1 MSSTKNSGIEIS
13 LGASPVVTKD
23 FTWNLNLTFARNTN
37 KLASFSNNEYAMVQM
52 NTGYFSEDLKTYTQR
67 IVEGEPIGNFYGPKW
82 LGFDANGDNI
92 FEDLDDDGKL
102 SDGDN
107 QVIGNAY
114 PDFTFSIQNSFS
126 YKNFDLSFLFRGS
139 VGNDVLN
146 MSRLYYEGFSYF
158 GSNNIL
164 KSTLDHPE
172 YKGGAIYSSR
182 FIEDGSFVKL
192 DNLTLGYNVPLKGKI
207 ISKMRIYVTGQ
218 NLLTLTKYKG
228 MDPEV
233 HLAGLEPGIEWYTF
247 YPRTK
252 TYLLG
257 LNITF

>member
-1 MSSTKNSGIEIS
+1 MKIEDR
-13 LGASPVVTKD
+13 K
-23 FTWNLNLTFARNTN
+23 
-37 KLASFSNNEYAMVQM
+37 
-52 NTGYFSEDLKTYTQR
+52 
-67 IVEGEPIGNFYGPKW
+67 
-82 LGFDANGDNI
+82 
-92 FEDLDDDGKL
+92 
-102 SDGDN
+102 
-107 QVIGNAY
+107 VIGNGLPKHY
-114 PDFTFSIQNSFS
+114 LGWNNDFR

-207 ISKMRIYVTGQ
+207 ISKMRI
-218 NLLTLTKYKG
+218 
-228 MDPEV
+228 M
-233 HLAGLEPGIEWYTF
+233 
-247 YPRTK
+247 
-252 TYLLG
+252 
-257 LNITF
+257 

>member
-1 MSSTKNSGIEIS
+1 M
-13 LGASPVVTKD
+13 
-23 FTWNLNLTFARNTN
+23 
-37 KLASFSNNEYAMVQM
+37 
-52 NTGYFSEDLKTYTQR
+52 
-67 IVEGEPIGNFYGPKW
+67 
-82 LGFDANGDNI
+82 GFDANGDNI

-192 DNLTLGYNVPLKGKI
+192 DNLTLGYNVPLKGKV

>member
-1 MSSTKNSGIEIS
+1 MPSEVFLLLLPWAHDSTGWRYAEVYQSDPSKPDYIPDSHTQEKTLQS
-13 LGASPVVTKD
+13 L
-23 FTWNLNLTFARNTN
+23 L
-37 KLASFSNNEYAMVQM
+37 Q
-52 NTGYFSEDLKTYTQR
+52 
-67 IVEGEPIGNFYGPKW
+67 
-82 LGFDANGDNI
+82 
-92 FEDLDDDGKL
+92 
-102 SDGDN
+102 N
-107 QVIGNAY
+107 QDIPFLPDAY

-164 KSTLDHPE
+164 KSTLEHPE

-192 DNLTLGYNVPLKGKI
+192 DNLTLGYNVPLKGKV